1 MSDRPAIRSNEHALL
16 HPRRI
21 VVFRDRYPNDF
32 GAWMVW
38 RGPRFISAH
47 ATHAEAITEAQRI
60 ARKWAGAAWTTPDG
74 STQAE
79 YGLATT

>member
-47 ATHAEAITEAQRI
+47 ATHAEAITEAQQY
-60 ARKWAGAAWTTPDG
+60 ARER
-74 STQAE
+74 AE
-79 YGLATT
+79 ASPC